1 MANSMTET
9 FFLQHKN
16 TEIEIGLENKDKIRI
31 TFGNHF
37 LFVTPTEADTLAQ
50 MLSDAAE
57 GKGNDDYEKYT
68 DTKEEEYDWDYEDDL
83 GEKMW

>member
-57 GKGNDDYEKYT
+57 GKGKGGAAGPR
-68 DTKEEEYDWDYEDDL
+68 L
-83 GEKMW
+83 GTRSRPGHAHCAQ